1 VALPDQRGFAPL
13 FPSYRST
20 LADLL
25 GLRWIATGVPVERID
40 PKLKEGDLTLVAQ
53 TRDGFLYEN
62 PRAGPR
68 VSFVTGAQGADFAAM
83 LKTGT
88 WPDVDLATTVLLEER
103 PAPQAPAA
111 SGNARIV
118 AYRNNTVQVEVDA
131 PADGYLVLNDPY
143 HPWWRAS
150 VDGRD
155 APILR
160 ANVLFRAV
168 PVPAGRHRV
177 EFAFEP
183 LSGAFAEARRRWP
196 VLERVQALLTETH

>member
-1 VALPDQRGFAPL
+1 
-13 FPSYRST
+13 
-20 LADLL
+20 
-25 GLRWIATGVPVERID
+25 
-40 PKLKEGDLTLVAQ
+40 
-53 TRDGFLYEN
+53 
-62 PRAGPR
+62 
-68 VSFVTGAQGADFAAM
+68 
-83 LKTGT
+83 
-88 WPDVDLATTVLLEER
+88 
-103 PAPQAPAA
+103 
-111 SGNARIV
+111 
-118 AYRNNTVQVEVDA
+118 VDA